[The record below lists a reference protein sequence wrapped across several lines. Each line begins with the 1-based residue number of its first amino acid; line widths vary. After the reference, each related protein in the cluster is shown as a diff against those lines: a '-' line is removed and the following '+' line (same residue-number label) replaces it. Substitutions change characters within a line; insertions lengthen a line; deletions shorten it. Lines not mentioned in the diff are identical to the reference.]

1 MDLMDVLFENYQN
14 PDSSQ
19 PEQEEQSEVES
30 DNENEAETWNE
41 EATGTGTG
49 TGNDSDNHQPDTT
62 ARRELLN
69 PDEYEFFI
77 SFRPKD
83 SNG

>member
-30 DNENEAETWNE
+30 VSENEAEAGNE
-41 EATGTGTG
+41 EAIGTG
-49 TGNDSDNHQPDTT
+49 TGNDSDSHQPDTT

-69 PDEYEFFI
+69 PDKYEFFI